1 MSKIDEKLNKLYEY
15 LNEYHSLNGYPPT
28 VREICNALQIK
39 STATAQ
45 YYIEK
50 LNDRGLIKKD
60 GDKKRTLTINGKG
73 IKSFEVPLI
82 GTVTA
87 GTPILAV
94 ENFEDYYPLPIDFKS
109 DVPTFMLTVKG
120 DSMINAGIYNGDKII
135 VKKQETANNGEIVV
149 ALIDDSA
156 TVKRFYKEKGKIIL
170 HPENDTMSDII
181 VEDAVI
187 LGVVV
192 GLTRKF

>member
-1 MSKIDEKLNKLYEY
+1 MSKINEKLNKLYEY
-15 LNEYHSLNGYPPT
+15 LNNYHDLNGYPPT
-28 VREICNALQIK
+28 VREICNDLQIK

-50 LNDRGLIKKD
+50 LNERGLIKKD

-73 IKSFEVPLI
+73 AKSFEVPLV

-109 DVPTFMLTVKG
+109 EVPTFMLTVKG

-135 VKKQETANNGEIVV
+135 VKKQETAINGDIVV

-156 TVKRFYKEKGKIIL
+156 TVKRFYKEKDKIIL
-170 HPENDTMSDII
+170 HPENDNMDDI
-181 VEDAVI
+181 VVDNAVI